1 MGGHTHQSA
10 HYIIYTIVLT
20 PSVFKITREVKRLT
34 VIEKSI
40 RTYKSNVFLAIRVLI
55 FEEVFDI
62 YKFSLY

>member
-34 VIEKSI
+34 AIVKSI
-40 RTYKSNVFLAIRVLI
+40 RTYNSSVFFAIRLL
-55 FEEVFDI
+55 
-62 YKFSLY
+62 FSDV

>member
-34 VIEKSI
+34 AIVNRI
-40 RTYKSNVFLAIRVLI
+40 RKYNSKVFLAFRMLI

-62 YKFSLY
+62 Y